1 MKNIF
6 FIPLFFLLACNSDEV
21 KIPSDIISREKII
34 NIYMDVHISDALVT
48 SQRVKDVKK
57 SNQQKKS
64 YLVSVLKKHNVS
76 LEAYEKTNSFYE
88 NHQDLMV
95 KLYADV
101 MIKFSEEQALLE
113 GDKKEIKKEEKKK

>member
-1 MKNIF
+1 
-6 FIPLFFLLACNSDEV
+6 
-21 KIPSDIISREKII
+21 
-34 NIYMDVHISDALVT
+34 MDVHISDALVT

-113 GDKKEIKKEEKKK
+113 GDKEEEKKK

>member
-113 GDKKEIKKEEKKK
+113 GDKKEEKKK